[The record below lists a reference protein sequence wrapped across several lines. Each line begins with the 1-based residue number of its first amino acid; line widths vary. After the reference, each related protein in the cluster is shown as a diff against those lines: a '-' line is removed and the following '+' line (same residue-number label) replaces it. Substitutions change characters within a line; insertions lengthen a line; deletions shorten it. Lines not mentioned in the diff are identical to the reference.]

1 MTKIWYKIDT
11 VILVNWYI
19 YISGCLEL
27 VKYAISCPM
36 NVFQALGSNPKLC
49 ALEASTPLWITSP
62 CLKQVILSFYFVSEP
77 TPSLGKT
84 KHMDSSTQFLHQ
96 WIWRG
101 RGHWF
106 VLLPNSYL
114 IQTLLARDHSLR
126 TWSQRHTRGSEEH
139 TGGPRNTNVTWKTK
153 AQHTGHSMVHP
164 LFFCLLTMIPIKD
177 KV

>member
-1 MTKIWYKIDT
+1 MQFLALWMFFKHWDQTQSYVHWRQAPP
-11 VILVNWYI
+11 
-19 YISGCLEL
+19 SEL
-27 VKYAISCPM
+27 HH
-36 NVFQALGSNPKLC
+36 Q
-49 ALEASTPLWITSP
+49 

-101 RGHWF
+101 RGHWL

-126 TWSQRHTRGSEEH
+126 TWSHRHTRGCEEH

-153 AQHTGHSMVHP
+153 AQHTGHSMIHP
-164 LFFCLLTMIPIKD
+164 LFFRLLAMIPIKD